1 MLANGMLLYTVNPKV
16 AKKKKSN
23 YYTSKMNSV
32 KLSDKKF
39 IQNSVVFYTLNHEQE
54 ILRKIQFIIAS
65 KIIKYLGLNLRR

>member
-1 MLANGMLLYTVNPKV
+1 
-16 AKKKKSN
+16 
-23 YYTSKMNSV
+23 MNSV